1 MTSLLP
7 KNEALADVDTI
18 QKLTQIAI
26 LGDGRLLNLHDSEK
40 GCDVVCC
47 GYVKYLSGGDGH
59 IVNVVAGDGDLILVS
74 GALNNATF
82 LHCDAPSQLLP
93 NEVTDLQDSVLASG
107 TIGHVVVDGKMGIH
121 ELHLV
126 LQAL

>member
-1 MTSLLP
+1 MTNLLP
-7 KNEALADVDTI
+7 KNEALTDVDTI
-18 QKLTQIAI
+18 QKLTQIAV
-26 LGDGRLLNLHDSEK
+26 LGDGRLLNLNDREK
-40 GCDVVCC
+40 GREVCC
-47 GYVKYLSGGDGH
+47 GNGKYLSGGDGDH
-59 IVNVVAGDGDLILVS
+59 VKVVAGDGNLILVS

-93 NEVTDLQDSVLASG
+93 NEVTNLQDSVLARG

-126 LQAL
+126 LQAT